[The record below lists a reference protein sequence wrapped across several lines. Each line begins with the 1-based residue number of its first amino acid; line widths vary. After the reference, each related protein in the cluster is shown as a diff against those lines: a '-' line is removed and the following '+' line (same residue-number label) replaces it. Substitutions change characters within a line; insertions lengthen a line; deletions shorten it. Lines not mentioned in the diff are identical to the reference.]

1 MVASHL
7 IARVPLPPF
16 LAYHRRT
23 GWEMGGQTGQDMDD
37 LGAITDRGGYVFI
50 QAKLRLRLAQAS
62 EVICS
67 SMVHKLPGTA

>member
-1 MVASHL
+1 
-7 IARVPLPPF
+7 
-16 LAYHRRT
+16 
-23 GWEMGGQTGQDMDD
+23 MGGQTGQEMDD

-50 QAKLRLRLAQAS
+50 QAKLRLRLARAS